1 MGEETLP
8 PRVDVHRVKAAA
20 IDPPTLDSDERLR
33 RILET
38 QRDVVA
44 ADLDLRS
51 VMNLICERTQELTGA
66 DSGSI
71 LMLDGDDLVHR
82 AATGFMSDYVGERV
96 TLEGTFSGSVYR
108 NNRSAICADTKA
120 IGNSLAHRR
129 GIRSLIA
136 VPLRHRGEAV
146 GLLNVL
152 SRTPNSFTAEDLNTL
167 ELLAVVLASVM
178 SHASEFEAL
187 ARFRTIFQASSVGIV
202 RVDREGH
209 VVEANPAME
218 RMLGYTACELAT
230 ISFREYTHPD
240 DIERNLYLFNEMMDG
255 RIDSFQLEKR
265 YFRRDGEMIWTQI
278 TAAVERDQDGEP
290 RFAISMIENI
300 TERKAAEDALRR
312 QSELNEHQALHDGLT
327 GLPNRTL
334 FYDRIRQAILTA
346 GREGGRVAVMM
357 MDVDRFKEINDTLGH
372 HVGDALLEELAR
384 RLQNVLRTSDTV
396 ARLGGDEFGLLLPQ
410 HCEPADVRIVLERIC
425 EGVEEPI
432 MLEGMP
438 LMIEASIG
446 VAFWPENG
454 QDVET
459 LLQHADSA
467 MYKAKEEHVTHA
479 FYDEAQDSYDPTRL
493 RLVGELHRA
502 LEQKELVLYYQPKV
516 RLADGEVDSLEALSR
531 WNHPRLGLVPPDDFI
546 PLAEQTGL
554 IKPLTLHVIA
564 AALEQSRSWRLDGLN
579 LPIAVNLSAR
589 TLRDLDFPTHVERLL
604 VSSGLDGSVLQFEI
618 TESAMIADPARSK
631 TVLDKLAALGIR
643 LSIDDFGTG
652 YSSLAYLKRLPVNE
666 IKIDRSFVMHMDVD
680 ENDATIVRSTI
691 ELARN
696 LGLEI
701 VAEGVESE
709 RIWQQLRA
717 LECTIAQGYHLTRP
731 VPAREL
737 REWIRHY
744 EAAPAGHRA
753 PVHAARG

>member
-1 MGEETLP
+1 M
-8 PRVDVHRVKAAA
+8 KAAA
-20 IDPPTLDSDERLR
+20 LDQPPIDSDERLR

-44 ADLDLRS
+44 ADLDLNT
-51 VMNLICERTQELTGA
+51 VMNLICEQTQELTGA

-71 LMLDGDDLVHR
+71 LMLDGEHLVHR
-82 AATGFMSDYVGERV
+82 AATGFVSAYVGEQLR
-96 TLEGTFSGSVYR
+96 LDDTFSGSVYR

-120 IGNSLAHRR
+120 IGGGGLAFKR

-146 GLLNVL
+146 GLLTVL

-187 ARFRTIFQASSVGIV
+187 GRFRTIFQASSVGIV
-202 RVDREGH
+202 RVDREGRL
-209 VVEANPAME
+209 VEANPAME
-218 RMLGYTACELAT
+218 RMLGYTASELAT
-230 ISFREYTHPD
+230 MSFQDYTHPE
-240 DIERNLYLFNEMMDG
+240 DIQRNLELFTEMMAGD
-255 RIDSFQLEKR
+255 RESFQLEKR
-265 YFRRDGEMIWTQI
+265 YFRRDGEMIWGQI
-278 TAAVERDQDGEP
+278 TAALERDSEGQP
-290 RFAISMIENI
+290 RFAVSMVENI
-300 TERKAAEDALRR
+300 TERKAAEEALRR
-312 QSELNEHQALHDGLT
+312 QSELNEYQALHDGLT

-334 FYDRIRQAILTA
+334 FYDRIRQAVLTA

-357 MDVDRFKEINDTLGH
+357 MDVDRFKEINDSLGH
-372 HVGDALLEELAR
+372 HVGDALLEELSR
-384 RLQNVLRTSDTV
+384 RLQDVLRTSDTV

-425 EGVEEPI
+425 ESVEEPI

-438 LMIEASIG
+438 LTIEASIG

-459 LLQHADSA
+459 LLQHADTA
-467 MYKAKEEHVTHA
+467 MYKAKEENVPHV
-479 FYDEAQDSYDPTRL
+479 FYEDVQDSYDPTRL

-502 LEQKELVLYYQPKV
+502 LEQHQLVLYFQPKV
-516 RLADGEVDSLEALSR
+516 RLADGEVDSLEALVR

-554 IKPLTLHVIA
+554 IKPLTQYVVA
-564 AALEQSRSWRLDGLN
+564 AALQQYREWQLDGLE
-579 LPIAVNLSAR
+579 LPIAVNLSTR
-589 TLRDLDFPTHVERLL
+589 TLRDLDFPTHVRRLL
-604 VSSGLDGSVLQFEI
+604 ESAGLDGSVLQFEI

-631 TVLDKLAALGIR
+631 TILDKLASFGIR

-652 YSSLAYLKRLPVNE
+652 YSSLAYLKRLPVHE

-696 LGLEI
+696 LGLDI

-709 RIWQQLRA
+709 RIWQQLQE

-731 VPAREL
+731 VPAAAL
-737 REWIRHY
+737 RDWLRRY
-744 EAAPAGHRA
+744 EAAPAGGRTA
-753 PVHAARG
+753 PR